1 MCGIRFGS
9 PPVSISVGSRYWE
22 LGSAKLYVLPFFL
35 QAAVLFSFLLP
46 IPDSFLNGGSSRPW
60 YGGCPCSR
68 AGNKPTRSLKYH
80 NHGYP
85 YLGFWWK
92 VPTYACPFSTIT
104 SRCFQPGEGPIM
116 GRGPLCNCEAS
127 NFVKVRFQLY
137 VRVVYAGLQPLSVFP
152 ARMYSVSSV
161 YTNSDRSCLI

>member
-1 MCGIRFGS
+1 MCCHSFCKRPYYSHSCFPSLTHSSMEAAADLDMVGVR
-9 PPVSISVGSRYWE
+9 VVELDTNLREVWSITITD
-22 LGSAKLYVLPFFL
+22 
-35 QAAVLFSFLLP
+35 
-46 IPDSFLNGGSSRPW
+46 IPTWASGEKCL
-60 YGGCPCSR
+60 
-68 AGNKPTRSLKYH
+68 H
-80 NHGYP
+80 
-85 YLGFWWK
+85 
-92 VPTYACPFSTIT
+92 TYACPFSTIT

-127 NFVKVRFQLY
+127 NFMKVRFQLY